1 MNKISL
7 VFIPLAV
14 MLMASL
20 FYSADLES
28 ETTICFESENV
39 TVNQETGNIDV
50 EPINIT
56 NLLQI
61 VVIISVALAVCL
73 VMAIQVMG
81 SGISGSVIPIVF
93 LVTIASAIYT
103 LLSGLSYG
111 LFMSIPIFGLPIYF
125 GLTVM
130 FIIGIAGLVAGG
142 GD

>member
-28 ETTICFESENV
+28 ETTIYFESENV